1 MTTKEELQA
10 KVRATEEARKVK
22 LEEAQAKVEL
32 RELEERVTLAELEQ
46 THGIAGRDFGF
57 VFSKKTGDMIAVRTP
72 PEAQWQKLQQAM
84 LDEEVSPQ
92 DLVDLVYATL
102 LYPSKP
108 DYEKI
113 CGRSPGITG
122 QVLKELTRLAEVGEA
137 KTSKK

>member
-1 MTTKEELQA
+1 MTTKEELQE
-10 KVRATEEARKVK
+10 KVRAAEAARKVR

-32 RELEERVTLAELEQ
+32 RELEEKLALAELEQ

-72 PEAQWQKLQQAM
+72 PEAQWQKLQQSM
-84 LDEEVSPQ
+84 LDEEISTQ

-108 DYEKI
+108 DFEKI
-113 CGRSPGITG
+113 CSNSPGIIG
-122 QVLKELTRLAEVGEA
+122 QVTKELTRLAEAGEA